1 VAVPPAVPFGV
12 LLRALRVDAGLTQQ
26 KLAEAAQLSYR
37 SISDLERGI
46 NLSPRRQELA
56 RLLL

>member
-1 VAVPPAVPFGV
+1 VPFGV

-46 NLSPRRQELA
+46 NLSPRRPELA